1 MNDSSAIVFFIFS
14 VIFALFALWLTLP
27 STKGMIGEYFVK
39 KQLEKLAK
47 KYQGLT
53 FHNLMLGTGD
63 QSTQLDNLLITSKAV
78 YVIEVKNYAGRVYGG
93 QYQDQWYQTI
103 RYDNKRR
110 GRGGRTYTKTHIA
123 KNPFFNPI
131 KQNLIHVNAIKQ
143 SIQSVQSLPLL
154 NVVVFMNRG
163 NISNV
168 EMKDESSYV
177 INRRH
182 LSRLVKQKEKELK
195 AQPVD
200 LTLIQDEFVKKN
212 TFSKANLKQHIRKI
226 KQKYNKS

>member
-1 MNDSSAIVFFIFS
+1 MNDLPAIAFFVFS
-14 VIFALFALWLTLP
+14 VLFALFALWLTLP
-27 STKGMIGEYFVK
+27 STKGLMGEYFVK

-47 KYQGLT
+47 KYQGLS

-123 KNPFFNPI
+123 KNAFFNPI

-143 SIQSVQSLPLL
+143 SIQSVQSLPLF

-163 NISNV
+163 NISNI
-168 EMKDESSYV
+168 EMKDDTAYV

-182 LSRLVKQKEKELK
+182 LRRLVKQKEKELNT
-195 AQPVD
+195 QSVD
-200 LTLIQDEFVKKN
+200 LARIQDEFTKKN
-212 TFSKANLKQHIRKI
+212 TFSKANLKKHIRKI
-226 KQKYNKS
+226 KEKYNKS

>member
-1 MNDSSAIVFFIFS
+1 MNDLPVIAFFIFS
-14 VIFALFALWLTLP
+14 VLFTLFALWLNLP
-27 STKGMIGEYFVK
+27 STKGMIGEYFVNK
-39 KQLEKLAK
+39 LLEKLAK
-47 KYQGLT
+47 KYQGLS

-123 KNPFFNPI
+123 KNAFFNPI

-143 SIQSVQSLPLL
+143 SIQSVQSLPLF

-168 EMKDESSYV
+168 EMKDDTSYV

-182 LSRLVKQKEKELK
+182 LSRLVKHKEKELNT
-195 AQPVD
+195 QSVD
-200 LTLIQDEFVKKN
+200 LASIQDEFTKKN
-212 TFSKANLKQHIRKI
+212 TFSKENLKKHIRKI
-226 KQKYNKS
+226 RQKYNKL

>member
-1 MNDSSAIVFFIFS
+1 MNDLPAIAFFVFS
-14 VIFALFALWLTLP
+14 VLFALFALWLTLP
-27 STKGMIGEYFVK
+27 SKKGTIGEYFVK

-47 KYQGLT
+47 KYQGLS

-110 GRGGRTYTKTHIA
+110 GRGGRIYTKTHIA
-123 KNPFFNPI
+123 KNSFFNPI

-143 SIQSVQSLPLL
+143 SIQSIQSLPLF
-154 NVVVFMNRG
+154 NVVVFMNRT
-163 NISNV
+163 NITNV
-168 EMKDESSYV
+168 EMKDDTAYV

-182 LSRLVKQKEKELK
+182 LRRLVKQKEKELNT
-195 AQPVD
+195 QSVD
-200 LTLIQDEFVKKN
+200 LARIQDEFTKKN
-212 TFSKANLKQHIRKI
+212 TFSKANLKKHIRKI
-226 KQKYNKS
+226 KEKYNKS

>member
-1 MNDSSAIVFFIFS
+1 
-14 VIFALFALWLTLP
+14 
-27 STKGMIGEYFVK
+27 MIGEYFVK

-47 KYQGLT
+47 KYQGLS

-123 KNPFFNPI
+123 KNAFFNPI

-163 NISNV
+163 NITNV
-168 EMKDESSYV
+168 EMKDDTSYV

-182 LSRLVKQKEKELK
+182 LSRLVKHKEKELK

-200 LTLIQDEFVKKN
+200 LTIIQDEFTNKN
-212 TFSKANLKQHIRKI
+212 TFSKENLKKHIRKI
-226 KQKYNKS
+226 KQKYNKP

>member
-1 MNDSSAIVFFIFS
+1 MNDSFAITFFIFS

-27 STKGMIGEYFVK
+27 STKGMMGEYFVK

-47 KYQGLT
+47 KYQGLS

-123 KNPFFNPI
+123 KNAFFNPI

-143 SIQSVQSLPLL
+143 SIQSVQSLPLF

-177 INRRH
+177 INRRD
-182 LSRLVKQKEKELK
+182 LSRLVKQKEKELN
-195 AQPVD
+195 AQAID
-200 LTLIQDEFVKKN
+200 LVLIQDELTKKN
-212 TFSKANLKQHIRKI
+212 TFSKANLKKHIRKI

>member
-1 MNDSSAIVFFIFS
+1 
-14 VIFALFALWLTLP
+14 
-27 STKGMIGEYFVK
+27 MIGEYFVK

-47 KYQGLT
+47 KYQGLS

-63 QSTQLDNLLITSKAV
+63 RSTQLDNLLITSKAV

-123 KNPFFNPI
+123 KNAFFNPI

-143 SIQSVQSLPLL
+143 SIQSVQSLPLF
-154 NVVVFMNRG
+154 NVVVFMNRT
-163 NISNV
+163 NITNV
-168 EMKDESSYV
+168 EMKDDTAYV

-182 LSRLVKQKEKELK
+182 LRRLVKQKEKELNT
-195 AQPVD
+195 QSVD
-200 LTLIQDEFVKKN
+200 LARIQDEFTKKN
-212 TFSKANLKQHIRKI
+212 TFSKANLKKHIRKI
-226 KQKYNKS
+226 KEKYNKS

>member
-1 MNDSSAIVFFIFS
+1 MNDSSAIGFFIFS
-14 VIFALFALWLTLP
+14 LILALFALWLTLP

-47 KYQGLT
+47 KYQGLS

-63 QSTQLDNLLITSKAV
+63 QSTQLDNLLITSKAI

-103 RYDNKRR
+103 RYDIKRR

-123 KNPFFNPI
+123 KNAFFNPI
-131 KQNLIHVNAIKQ
+131 KQNLIHVNSIKQ
-143 SIQSVQSLPLL
+143 STQSIQSLPLL

-168 EMKDESSYV
+168 EMKDDSSYV

-182 LSRLVKQKEKELK
+182 LSRLVKLKEKELK

-200 LTLIQDEFVKKN
+200 LPLIQDEFTKKN
-212 TFSKANLKQHIRKI
+212 TFSKANLKKHIRKI
-226 KQKYNKS
+226 KQKYNKP

>member
-1 MNDSSAIVFFIFS
+1 MNDSSAIAFFIFS
-14 VIFALFALWLTLP
+14 VLFALFALWLTLP

-47 KYQGLT
+47 KYQGLS
-53 FHNLMLGTGD
+53 FHNLMLGAGD

-123 KNPFFNPI
+123 KNAFLNPI

-143 SIQSVQSLPLL
+143 SIQSVQSLPLF
-154 NVVVFMNRG
+154 NVVVFMNRT
-163 NISNV
+163 NITNV
-168 EMKDESSYV
+168 EMKDDTAYV

-182 LSRLVKQKEKELK
+182 LRRLVKQKEKELNT
-195 AQPVD
+195 QSVD
-200 LTLIQDEFVKKN
+200 LARIQDEFTKKN
-212 TFSKANLKQHIRKI
+212 TFSKANLKKHIRKI
-226 KQKYNKS
+226 KEKYNKS

>member
-1 MNDSSAIVFFIFS
+1 MNESAAIVFYIFS
-14 VIFALFALWLTLP
+14 VILALFAIWLTLP

-47 KYQGLT
+47 KYQGLS

-123 KNPFFNPI
+123 KNAFFNPI
-131 KQNLIHVNAIKQ
+131 KQNLIHVNSIKQ
-143 SIQSVQSLPLL
+143 SIQSIQSLPLL

-182 LSRLVKQKEKELK
+182 LSRLVKHKEKELK
-195 AQPVD
+195 TQPVD
-200 LTLIQDEFVKKN
+200 LTLIQDEFTKKN
-212 TFSKANLKQHIRKI
+212 TFSKENLKKHIRKI
-226 KQKYNKS
+226 RQKYNKP

>member
-1 MNDSSAIVFFIFS
+1 MNDLPAIAFFIFS
-14 VIFALFALWLTLP
+14 VLFALFALWLTFP

-39 KQLEKLAK
+39 KLLEKLAK
-47 KYQGLT
+47 KYQGLS

-123 KNPFFNPI
+123 KNAFFNPI

-143 SIQSVQSLPLL
+143 SIQSVQSLPLF
-154 NVVVFMNRG
+154 NVVVFMNRT
-163 NISNV
+163 NITNI
-168 EMKDESSYV
+168 EMKDETAYV
-177 INRRH
+177 INRRQ
-182 LSRLVKQKEKELK
+182 LRRLVKQKEKELK
-195 AQPVD
+195 IQPVD
-200 LTLIQDEFVKKN
+200 LLSIQDEFTKKN
-212 TFSKANLKQHIRKI
+212 TFSKANLKKHIRKI
-226 KQKYNKS
+226 KEKYNKS